1 MNNFPSVNKRYLF
14 LDSQINKVSKQSL
27 IFFLFQSQSIGCK
40 LMNERDEV
48 QLTGKFIN
56 VGQSKQLCVEA
67 QTFCGFDEFLN

>member
-1 MNNFPSVNKRYLF
+1 
-14 LDSQINKVSKQSL
+14 
-27 IFFLFQSQSIGCK
+27 
-40 LMNERDEV
+40 MNERDEV